1 MGMKL
6 LYIDESGDPG
16 VADGSSPYYILAGL
30 IVDAADWK
38 AFYNQF
44 EDFRRQSYQKFG
56 ADFGEFKGAALFMHQ
71 GGAYKLQLKPD
82 DVQWVYDN
90 LVTLIFDSKISRI
103 IIAQSK
109 AAFIAHHPAKESKTL
124 TKDLRLLTW
133 ETFLATFEQFLLDKS
148 LESGEQVTGLVY
160 FDGPPDKHVSQ
171 IVNRYARKYNQEQPF
186 AGAGIVESPIFVD
199 SKASRL
205 IQLTDVLAYSTNY
218 VYRMDN
224 AIESFVRI
232 HRKVIEQI
240 LQEVKHPLK

>member
-1 MGMKL
+1 
-6 LYIDESGDPG
+6 
-16 VADGSSPYYILAGL
+16 LAGL

-56 ADFGEFKGAALFMHQ
+56 ADFGEFKGSEIFMHQ

-90 LVTLIFDSKISRI
+90 LVTLIFDSNVSRI
-103 IIAQSK
+103 IVAQSK
-109 AAFIAHHPAKESKTL
+109 AAFIAHRPAKETKAL
-124 TKDLRLLTW
+124 TKDLRLRTW
-133 ETFLATFEQFLLDKS
+133 ETFLVTFEQFLLDKS
-148 LESGEQVTGLVY
+148 LANGRRVTGLVY
-160 FDGPPDKHVSQ
+160 FDGPRDKHVAE

-218 VYRMDN
+218 IYRTDN
-224 AIESFVRI
+224 SIESFVRI
-232 HRKVIEQI
+232 HKKVVERI
-240 LQEVKHPLK
+240 LEEVKHPLK